1 VPISGSILKRLRKNA
16 KMTQV
21 QMAEFLGITE
31 QHYQL
36 YEYGKANPTVDRL
49 EKLADLFG
57 VSTDYILGRLAI

>member
-1 VPISGSILKRLRKNA
+1 
-16 KMTQV
+16 MTQV